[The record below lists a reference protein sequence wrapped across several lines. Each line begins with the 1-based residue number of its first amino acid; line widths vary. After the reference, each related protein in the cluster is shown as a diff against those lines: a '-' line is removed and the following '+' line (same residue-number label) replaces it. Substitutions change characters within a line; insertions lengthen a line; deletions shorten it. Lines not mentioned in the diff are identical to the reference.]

1 MAGYAI
7 RIDTDQVAQIATDIE
22 NQNLNLKDE
31 LERSSQI
38 VKRLASDK
46 IWEGEAAEATCAAVE
61 DFATRYFE
69 KYQEV
74 ISQYVQ
80 FLRTNVEQGYLETEA
95 QNTALADAFK

>member
-22 NQNLNLKDE
+22 NQNVKLKDE
-31 LERSSQI
+31 LEHSRQI
-38 VKRLASDK
+38 VNRLTSEK
-46 IWEGEAAEATCAAVE
+46 IWEGEAAEATCSAVD
-61 DFATRYFE
+61 DFANKYFE

-80 FLRTNVEQGYLETEA
+80 FLRTNVEQGYLETET